1 MFKENYVCMLWFQI
15 ADAVN
20 VSGLYICNKSTT
32 CHDCLTMQETMRG
45 QLARISQ
52 EQASINKNLKG
63 EKLVAA
69 HSLAVDRVI
78 DEKEELQESVDS
90 LGKELDQSK
99 KQTGKLV
106 HICSEI
112 SNAISVIDA
121 LKCQMDEIVND
132 EKQKQECSDS
142 SEPMKLNNAQVSC
155 NLNPVHVSGQR
166 NTNAQ
171 SDIHLPDVE
180 EVYKQNKVKKIWIFG
195 TKTPTEINVNKNAWK
210 YYLILMTSYIILII

>member
-1 MFKENYVCMLWFQI
+1 
-15 ADAVN
+15 
-20 VSGLYICNKSTT
+20 
-32 CHDCLTMQETMRG
+32 MQETMRG
-45 QLARISQ
+45 QLARIRQ
-52 EQASINKNLKG
+52 EQASKNKNLKG

-112 SNAISVIDA
+112 SNAISVIGA

-142 SEPMKLNNAQVSC
+142 SELHVSLNNAQVSC
-155 NLNPVHVSGQR
+155 NLHPVHVVGQR
-166 NTNAQ
+166 NTNTQ
-171 SDIHLPDVE
+171 SDNHLPDVE
-180 EVYKQNKVKKIWIFG
+180 EVDVQNEV
-195 TKTPTEINVNKNAWK
+195 
-210 YYLILMTSYIILII
+210 

>member
-1 MFKENYVCMLWFQI
+1 
-15 ADAVN
+15 
-20 VSGLYICNKSTT
+20 
-32 CHDCLTMQETMRG
+32 MQETMRG

-52 EQASINKNLKG
+52 EQASKNKNLKG

-112 SNAISVIDA
+112 SNAISVINA

-180 EVYKQNKVKKIWIFG
+180 EVYKQNKVKKI
-195 TKTPTEINVNKNAWK
+195 
-210 YYLILMTSYIILII
+210 

>member
-1 MFKENYVCMLWFQI
+1 M
-15 ADAVN
+15 
-20 VSGLYICNKSTT
+20 
-32 CHDCLTMQETMRG
+32 
-45 QLARISQ
+45 
-52 EQASINKNLKG
+52 
-63 EKLVAA
+63 
-69 HSLAVDRVI
+69 
-78 DEKEELQESVDS
+78 
-90 LGKELDQSK
+90 
-99 KQTGKLV
+99 V

-195 TKTPTEINVNKNAWK
+195 TKTPTEINVNKNAGK
-210 YYLILMTSYIILII
+210 YYLILMTSYIIII

>member
-1 MFKENYVCMLWFQI
+1 
-15 ADAVN
+15 
-20 VSGLYICNKSTT
+20 
-32 CHDCLTMQETMRG
+32 MQETMRG

-52 EQASINKNLKG
+52 EQASKNKNLKG

-121 LKCQMDEIVND
+121 LKCKMDEIVND
-132 EKQKQECSDS
+132 EFEK
-142 SEPMKLNNAQVSC
+142 
-155 NLNPVHVSGQR
+155 G
-166 NTNAQ
+166 
-171 SDIHLPDVE
+171 
-180 EVYKQNKVKKIWIFG
+180 G
-195 TKTPTEINVNKNAWK
+195 TC
-210 YYLILMTSYIILII
+210 ILIS